1 MRAAAF
7 AVRASS
13 RATSDEGWRCIRWGL
28 GVGLTSAIGPAYISE
43 IAPAA
48 RRGFFTSFQQ
58 MAIAL
63 GIIASLVVNDIY
75 VALSGGAEMPLWM
88 GIDAWRWML
97 VTTALPGMAMFFLCF
112 ALPETPRYLV
122 MKGEVVKA
130 KEVLVDVIGDDD
142 ADATI
147 ARIRQSF
154 ISDADERKVSF
165 SELRGKTFGLKSVVW
180 IAIIF
185 VLLAQANGQNIIML
199 YDSSLWNMLG
209 FSEQASLT
217 IAVVRATLAA
227 VATAANWLFNFLITT
242 IYPPMR
248 DGIGLGWTYGF
259 YTVMALLGFFFVVK
273 FLPETN
279 GVELE
284 DMKAEL

>member
-1 MRAAAF
+1 M
-7 AVRASS
+7 
-13 RATSDEGWRCIRWGL
+13 
-28 GVGLTSAIGPAYISE
+28 PYIC
-43 IAPAA
+43 
-48 RRGFFTSFQQ
+48 FKDF
-58 MAIAL
+58 L
-63 GIIASLVVNDIY
+63 
-75 VALSGGAEMPLWM
+75 
-88 GIDAWRWML
+88 L
-97 VTTALPGMAMFFLCF
+97 VTTALPGVAMFFLCF

-227 VATAANWLFNFLITT
+227 VATVVGMTLIDRVGRRNLMKYGTLLMTVFLGITAIGFGQGQLNADGTLSLPLAWTWISIICTYAFFLVCCATTNVAVWVVISEIFPNRIRAKGEAVATAANWLFNFLITT

-259 YTVMALLGFFFVVK
+259 YTDRKSVV
-273 FLPETN
+273 
-279 GVELE
+279 
-284 DMKAEL
+284 